1 MNNWLQFLTV
11 QGAHISND
19 NPTEVLNFGQ
29 SAPLETLEAGF
40 VAPLS
45 DLGVIA
51 AGGEEA
57 SGFLHNQLTNDVN
70 HLDADTVRLAGYC
83 TPKGRLLA
91 TFLMW
96 KPAETIFL
104 QLPRTLQP
112 AIQKRLQ
119 MYVMRAKVTLTDLN
133 DSHVLLGLGG
143 RAAGA
148 ALNAWFPALP
158 AAPYTSVSNAA
169 GTLLRLADAFD
180 APRYQWFARLEA
192 AQDAWPALTAKLAA
206 VGNSAWRL
214 SSIHAGVPQ
223 ITLPTQEQFVP
234 QMLNLELIGGVNF
247 KKGCYP
253 GQEIVA
259 RMQYLGKLKR
269 RMLAASV
276 SAPNATVAAGMEVFS
291 SSDPAQPC
299 GMIVNAERSTGDNFD
314 CLVEIKI
321 AAAAESPIH
330 LGAADGALLQFRAL
344 PYALPSESE
353 QSSQ

>member
-1 MNNWLQFLTV
+1 MNNWLQFLTA
-11 QGAHISND
+11 QGAHLNND
-19 NPTEVLNFGQ
+19 NPTEVLDFGQ
-29 SAPLETLEAGF
+29 PAPRATLEVGF

-45 DLGVIA
+45 DLGVIGVGGAEA
-51 AGGEEA
+51 A
-57 SGFLHNQLTNDVN
+57 GFLHNQLTNDVN
-70 HLDADTVRLAGYC
+70 LLDADTVRLAGYC

-104 QLPRTLQP
+104 QLPRTLQT

-148 ALNAWFPALP
+148 AMTAWFPALP
-158 AAPYTSVSNAA
+158 AAPYTSVSNEA

-180 APRYQWFARLEA
+180 APRYQWFASTEA
-192 AQDAWPALTAKLAA
+192 AQDAWPVLTAKLAA

-269 RMLAASV
+269 RMLAASIN
-276 SAPNATVAAGMEVFS
+276 APNATVAAGMEVFS
-291 SSDPAQPC
+291 SSDSAQPC
-299 GMIVNAERSTGDNFD
+299 GMIVNAERSAGDGFD

-321 AAAAESPIH
+321 AAAAESTIH
-330 LGAADGALLQFRAL
+330 LGSADGAPLQFRAL
-344 PYALPSESE
+344 PYALPNDPE
-353 QSSQ
+353 

>member
-1 MNNWLQFLTV
+1 MNNWLQFLTAH
-11 QGAHISND
+11 GAHINND
-19 NPTEVLNFGQ
+19 NPPEILDFSQ
-29 SAPLETLEAGF
+29 PAPPAMLEAGF

-57 SGFLHNQLTNDVN
+57 AGFLHNQLTNDVN
-70 HLDADTVRLAGYC
+70 QLNANTVRLAGYC

-96 KPAETIFL
+96 KPAQTIFL

-119 MYVMRAKVTLTDLN
+119 MYVMRSKVTLTDLN
-133 DSHVLLGLGG
+133 NSHVLLGLGG
-143 RAAGA
+143 QAAGT

-158 AAPYTSVSNAA
+158 AAPYTSVSNEA

-180 APRYQWFARLEA
+180 APRYQWFASIQA
-192 AQDAWPALTAKLAA
+192 AQDAWPALTAKLTA
-206 VGNSAWRL
+206 VGNNAWRL

-223 ITLPTQEQFVP
+223 ITVPTQEQFVP

-276 SAPNATVAAGMEVFS
+276 SAPDTIVAAGMEVFS

-321 AAAAESPIH
+321 AAAAESSIH
-330 LGAADGALLQFRAL
+330 LGAADGASLEFRAL
-344 PYALPSESE
+344 PYALPKDPE
-353 QSSQ
+353 